1 MLPPLVTELIVRLD
15 VLLVVRVAN
24 SLNFMQENIIAI
36 SNIKMKKFVC
46 RISKYNKALIP
57 PFAKVDMSP
66 F

>member
-36 SNIKMKKFVC
+36 NNIKTKSFVC
-46 RISKYNKALIP
+46 LI
-57 PFAKVDMSP
+57 
-66 F
+66 